1 MIHSEIQS
9 ATHDNSSAVDARRMV
24 ERSRLIGQLHSLI
37 KPRFGGVF
45 AFWAVAMPDGAALI
59 RPTGG
64 ETGFVGRI
72 RCLHRHPAEVLQR
85 ALRLVFEDAGAYFLL
100 I

>member
-1 MIHSEIQS
+1 MNDCPRQNPAYRS
-9 ATHDNSSAVDARRMV
+9 A
-24 ERSRLIGQLHSLI
+24 SLFI
-37 KPRFGGVF
+37 EPRFGGVF
-45 AFWAVAMPDGAALI
+45 AFWAVAMPDGAVLI

-85 ALRLVFEDAGAYFLL
+85 ALRLVFEDAGAYFLP

>member
-1 MIHSEIQS
+1 MGFLLS
-9 ATHDNSSAVDARRMV
+9 
-24 ERSRLIGQLHSLI
+24 GQ
-37 KPRFGGVF
+37 V
-45 AFWAVAMPDGAALI
+45 VMPDGAALI
-59 RPTGG
+59 RPTGMAG
-64 ETGFVGRI
+64 TGFVGRI

>member
-1 MIHSEIQS
+1 
-9 ATHDNSSAVDARRMV
+9 
-24 ERSRLIGQLHSLI
+24 
-37 KPRFGGVF
+37 
-45 AFWAVAMPDGAALI
+45 MPDGAALI

-85 ALRLVFEDAGAYFLL
+85 ALRLVFEDVGAYFLL
-100 I
+100 LSEGNVSADISNFVTTNTKRCAIRFSREQSNAIDRHHKITC